1 MLLKLRTNQK
11 MTVIKY
17 IHYLVFA
24 MLVFPHSAN
33 GYLFVLV
40 LNREVDHD
48 NLPGIY
54 PAE

>member
-1 MLLKLRTNQK
+1 M
-11 MTVIKY
+11 
-17 IHYLVFA
+17 FA
-24 MLVFPHSAN
+24 LQGSAN
-33 GYLFVLV
+33 ASLFIIV